1 MTSQETMKAY
11 LFGLVD
17 RRVEEVF
24 EACAVQTIRCST
36 ADLLALANAS
46 SSQPDVLVLDLR
58 DGSAIPPSV
67 ATLKR
72 QHPTTGVLILAS
84 RLDPAVM
91 LEAMR
96 AGVNEFVTEPLSVN
110 DVRAAIDR
118 VTAARQLPETGKVFA
133 FVGGKGG
140 VGTTT
145 LAVNVAAVLATTRAS
160 VLLLDLHIV
169 YGDAAL
175 FLGVEPRFSVADA
188 LENIDRI
195 DEAFLSGIVAH
206 SKLGLDVL
214 ASSDRAMA
222 GRLEVR
228 ALRRLLDCASR
239 QYQFVVVDVPQS
251 DPAILDC
258 LDNAAKIVVVANQ
271 ELATVRSA
279 GRMVTALR
287 QRYGKSTVHVVVSRY
302 DQHAEIGR
310 ADVERVMGSPVWD
323 VFPSNYRLALEAL
336 NRGRPFVLDNH
347 SKLANSYTTFARRL
361 VGTGVNEPAQAD
373 RATTGLLSRLSL
385 RL

>member
-1 MTSQETMKAY
+1 MKAY
-11 LFGLVD
+11 LFGLID
-17 RRVEEVF
+17 RRVDEVF
-24 EACAVQTIRCST
+24 AACAVHTIRCST
-36 ADLLALANAS
+36 EDLLALANAS
-46 SSQPDVLVLDLR
+46 SSLPDVVVLDLR
-58 DGSAIPPSV
+58 DGSGIPPSV
-67 ATLKR
+67 AALKR

-96 AGVNEFVTEPLSVN
+96 AGVNEFVTEPLSAN

-118 VTAARQLPETGKVFA
+118 VTAARPLPEAGKVFA

-145 LAVNVAAVLATTRAS
+145 LAVNVAAGLPTARAS
-160 VLLLDLHIV
+160 GLLLDLHIV

-195 DEAFLSGIVAH
+195 DEAFLRGLVAR
-206 SKLGLDVL
+206 SKMGLDVL
-214 ASSDRAMA
+214 ASSDRAMI
-222 GRLEVR
+222 GRVDAR
-228 ALRRLLDCASR
+228 ALRRLLDCAAR
-239 QYQFVVVDVPQS
+239 QYQFVILDVAQS
-251 DPAILDC
+251 DPTILDS
-258 LDNAAKIVVVANQ
+258 LDNADKIVVVANQ

-279 GRMVTALR
+279 GRLVTALR
-287 QRYGKSTVHVVVSRY
+287 QRYGKSTVNVVVSRY
-302 DQHAEIGR
+302 DQDAEIGR
-310 ADVERVMGSPVWD
+310 ADVERVMGSPVSD
-323 VFPSNYRLALEAL
+323 VFPSNYRLALDAL

-361 VGTGVNEPAQAD
+361 VGAGVNEPIQAD
-373 RATTGLLSRLSL
+373 RATPGLLSRLSL